1 MPPGHP
7 GGRFRHPGRSIGLG
21 FAGAV
26 AAGSLL
32 LSLPVAQSEG
42 SRAPLLDAIFT
53 ATSAVCVTGLIVV
66 DTETYWSTFGQ
77 VVILILIQLGGLGM
91 MTVATLLAIVFARQ
105 IGLRARLLVQAETK
119 AVTAADL
126 RRVVRNIVVFSLVT
140 EALAATALA
149 ARFRIRYGDP
159 LDQAVWSGAFHAVS
173 AFNNAG
179 FSLYADSLVRYVS
192 DPWVNAVVATAVIV
206 GGLGFPV
213 IFELARAWRRPRTW
227 SVVTRITVVTSAG
240 LLVLGTLVVL
250 ATESGNQSTLGA
262 LGGAD
267 QLQAAFFASTVARTA
282 GFNTIDVA
290 ALSPE
295 SLFAM
300 DVLMFIGGGSAGT
313 AGGIKVTTFGLLA
326 FVLWSEIRG
335 EPEVVVG
342 RRRVPAST
350 QRQAVTVALL
360 GVGLVVSAS
369 FALQALSPFSF
380 DVVLFETISAFATV
394 GLSAGITAQLPDAGQ
409 VILVILMFIGRLGP
423 LTLASALAM
432 RDRHRPYRLPEER
445 IIVG

>member
-1 MPPGHP
+1 
-7 GGRFRHPGRSIGLG
+7 
-21 FAGAV
+21 
-26 AAGSLL
+26 
-32 LSLPVAQSEG
+32 
-42 SRAPLLDAIFT
+42 
-53 ATSAVCVTGLIVV
+53 
-66 DTETYWSTFGQ
+66 
-77 VVILILIQLGGLGM
+77 
-91 MTVATLLAIVFARQ
+91 
-105 IGLRARLLVQAETK
+105 
-119 AVTAADL
+119 
-126 RRVVRNIVVFSLVT
+126 
-140 EALAATALA
+140 
-149 ARFRIRYGDP
+149 
-159 LDQAVWSGAFHAVS
+159 
-173 AFNNAG
+173 
-179 FSLYADSLVRYVS
+179 
-192 DPWVNAVVATAVIV
+192 
-206 GGLGFPV
+206 
-213 IFELARAWRRPRTW
+213 
-227 SVVTRITVVTSAG
+227 
-240 LLVLGTLVVL
+240 
-250 ATESGNQSTLGA
+250 
-262 LGGAD
+262 
-267 QLQAAFFASTVARTA
+267 
-282 GFNTIDVA
+282 
-290 ALSPE
+290 
-295 SLFAM
+295 M

-380 DVVLFETISAFATV
+380 DLVLFETISAFATV